1 MNGLSRNIAKLL
13 LVVGILL
20 VLADCGGTA
29 RTTRVSVAVGVGYRG
44 FPHRYG
50 YGPGWGYHPGYRP
63 GQPIGPPMRPP
74 PRPQPLPR

>member
-1 MNGLSRNIAKLL
+1 MNGRSRNIAKLL

-29 RTTRVSVAVGVGYRG
+29 RTTRVSVGVGVSYGG